1 MKTCNKC
8 KNEFEGKYCVECR
21 KAYYASYYLV
31 NATKMKATA
40 TAWQRVNPDKMRAK
54 SAAWAKANPDR
65 VKANNAAYYLV
76 NPDKAKAASAVYY
89 LANSD
94 KAKAYSAVWAK
105 AHPDKMSA
113 NTAIHR
119 AKEAAPKWLTEAHY
133 DEMLAFYTQAK
144 QLELF
149 DGEERHVDHI
159 VPLQGKTVSGLH
171 VPWNLQILTA
181 SENISKGNKS

>member
-8 KNEFEGKYCVECR
+8 KSAFEGRRCGECNR
-21 KAYYASYYLV
+21 VYHASYRLANAAKIKATTAAYYLV

-40 TAWQRVNPDKMRAK
+40 TAWYRANPGRK
-54 SAAWAKANPDR
+54 SAHNAAWAKAHPEQ
-65 VKANNAAYYLV
+65 
-76 NPDKAKAASAVYY
+76 AKAASAV
-89 LANSD
+89 
-94 KAKAYSAVWAK
+94 WAK
-105 AHPDKMSA
+105 THPDKAIAS
-113 NTAIHR
+113 NAIHR

-149 DGEERHVDHI
+149 DGVPRHVDHI
-159 VPLQGKTVSGLH
+159 VPLQGDNVCGLH

-181 SENISKGNKS
+181 DQNISKGNR